1 MPKIIAK
8 VPLTIRF
15 YIWLYRILWITF
27 GGVMIDSNGKLTVN
41 KYLKFLGYFGFI
53 AFTISTILGFV
64 HQRNSNM
71 ASFSDSESVKPYY
84 MTNLSTLMQI
94 LLISLNL
101 WYINRNGI
109 KCVFK
114 IYKKFIEIFFSNVFY
129 IFNSVL

>member
-15 YIWLYRILWITF
+15 YIWLYRTLFITF

-53 AFTISTILGFV
+53 AMTISTILGFV
-64 HQRNSNM
+64 HQKNSNM
-71 ASFSDSESVKPYY
+71 AAFSDSKSVKPRY
-84 MTNLSTLMQI
+84 MTGLSTLMQI
-94 LLISLNL
+94 LHISVNL

-109 KCVFK
+109 KSVFK
-114 IYKKFIEIFFSNVFY
+114 IYKKFIEIFF
-129 IFNSVL
+129 